1 MFKAKSFGVEG
12 FEKVVVIKR
21 ILPEL
26 AASQQFVEMF
36 IHEAKLAVRL
46 SHANIVQVF
55 DLGIAP
61 ASEENDRDAYYMAM
75 EYVNGLDLASMLARV
90 RRQGLILP
98 LGLCVYIAAEVAKG
112 LDHAHRRRDEEM
124 NPLNIVHRD
133 VSPQNVLLSLEG
145 EVKVTD
151 FGIAKARGALEP
163 ASHADTRLATL
174 QGKYGYMS
182 PEQARGEDVDA
193 TSDLFSLGTVL
204 YECASGVDPFSAPT
218 TFETLRRVQ
227 ACEVPPLELLRPDAP
242 GEFIELVRMAMGKT
256 PKERFADAGRMHE
269 ALLSFLYSQNK
280 RFGARDL
287 AEFLQQFRAQ
297 DEAAA
302 FTQGLPELDNEPMAT
317 LTPVAGAHRRERRER
332 ISDPIEGEANAGI
345 GERREVTALVIAFS
359 TRDEV
364 ESSRMRAAAERIV
377 LRYGGRVLEHL
388 PEQMVSLFGLGDP
401 DGRDT
406 EVATRAALIALRSMG
421 GQTKPSAGLHTGRI
435 HLSTAGEPKRD
446 ERLSSLIQ
454 VAQEIARTS
463 AGECIASAA
472 AADLILH
479 QFYCEPAPEG
489 ASNQRAYL
497 VKDVRKIAES
507 FGRFVGRKD
516 ELRAVGEVMALATK
530 RRTRVLTI
538 RGDYGIGKTRLLVE
552 VERRL
557 RKGGYNVGWQMAAC
571 PPRGT
576 ELPLSGVVS
585 MIQALCG
592 ISDGDSES
600 RVRDVEPRLR
610 ALGLHTEEVA
620 ATLSVLGAQT
630 GAAPSDVSFV
640 LRNAFVRMISSLAE
654 DRLHLFAWDSAHT
667 MDAESL
673 AILDY
678 AVNKLP
684 AARIVFVLAA
694 RAGFGHPLERAEGHS
709 AIELVDLRIDDVER
723 LVEMRLGVDHA
734 PEELLRFLR
743 ERAGGHPQ
751 FIEEILNALSDA
763 RAVTI
768 AERAVVSMR
777 LVGQDLALPKTLR
790 GLVASRV
797 AKLSDGER
805 RVVQAAA
812 ILGEPIHVSVLA
824 AMISEEMASL
834 EKSLSQLVDREIL
847 AYTTPSEVRFTSPL
861 IPEVIVD
868 FVPLDARREMHRA
881 AGDALEGYSY
891 ESEFENAS
899 RIATHSYEAGDQERA
914 ATYFGRSAERRLE
927 GRQLEAAARDF
938 ARAIEL
944 AEVED
949 RSPEELF
956 RWLHGFSSAVRLA
969 RTTKEAA
976 HLCDRVIARIEN
988 AGDRVMRITSR
999 IEAGRILGAIHQF
1012 DAAWSQ
1018 LAIAERLAENDEQHL
1033 KSALAASLEIAAR
1046 QGDFNRALSLL
1057 RRLESILASLGDR
1070 NEEHKVL
1077 LSLARTYA
1085 ASGDKRAALLAIDRA
1100 EELVKND
1107 AALDCERQ
1115 RVRGWIDFCSGD
1127 FRAAAL
1133 SVEKAVD
1140 LARTAGLSYEIA
1152 LGLNN
1157 LGEAL
1162 VRVGDFPR
1170 AFGALKQSIALCDET
1185 GFERLSNHNRMLL
1198 AFLDGAQGDTEG
1210 EDALRSGIEYT
1221 EAHDFAGD
1229 RLTGRYFLAQLL
1241 ERRNAAEEAIVEYSA
1256 ARDLAAALGNR
1267 LLETDCDAGLSRLA
1281 N

>member
-61 ASEENDRDAYYMAM
+61 AGEENERDAYYMAM

-90 RRQGLILP
+90 RRQAISLP

-151 FGIAKARGALEP
+151 FGIAKARGALDS

-242 GEFIELVRMAMGKT
+242 SEFIELVKMAMGKT

-269 ALLSFLYSQNK
+269 ALLSFLYSQNR

-287 AEFLQQFRAQ
+287 ADFLQQFRAQ

-302 FTQGLPELDNEPMAT
+302 FTQGLPELDNEPTAT
-317 LTPVAGAHRRERRER
+317 LTPVAGAHRRERAER
-332 ISDPIEGEANAGI
+332 ISDPIEEEAAI
-345 GERREVTALVIAFS
+345 GERREVTALVIAFA
-359 TRDEV
+359 TRDEE
-364 ESSRMRAAAERIV
+364 ESARMRANAERIV
-377 LRYGGRVLEHL
+377 LRYGGHVHEHL
-388 PEQMVSLFGLGDP
+388 PEQMVALFGLGDP

-406 EVATRAALIALRSMG
+406 EVATRASLIVLRSAKG
-421 GQTKPSAGLHTGRI
+421 HKKPSAGLHTGRI
-435 HLSTAGEPKRD
+435 HLSSSGEPKRD

-454 VAQEIARTS
+454 VAQELARTS
-463 AGECIASAA
+463 DGECVASAA
-472 AADLILH
+472 AADLVLH

-489 ASNQRAYL
+489 ASNQRAYV
-497 VKDVRKIAES
+497 VKDVRGVAES

-516 ELRAVGEVMALATK
+516 ELREVGEVMALATK

-571 PPRGT
+571 PPRGS
-576 ELPLSGVVS
+576 ELPLSGIVS

-592 ISDGDSES
+592 ISDGDSEA

-620 ATLSVLGAQT
+620 VTLGVLGAQT
-630 GAAPSDVSFV
+630 GAVPSDVSFV

-673 AILDY
+673 AILSY

-684 AARIVFVLAA
+684 LARVVFVLAA
-694 RAGFGHPLERAEGHS
+694 RAGFSHPLEQAEGHS
-709 AIELVDLRIDDVER
+709 SIELVDLRIDDVER

-751 FIEEILNALSDA
+751 FIEEILSALLDA
-763 RAVTI
+763 RAVTV
-768 AERAVVSMR
+768 ADRAVVSMR

-797 AKLSDGER
+797 AKLSEEDR

-812 ILGEPIHVSVLA
+812 ILGEPIHVSILA
-824 AMISEEMASL
+824 AMISREMPAL
-834 EKSLSQLVDREIL
+834 EKSLSHLVDREIVV
-847 AYTTPSEVRFTSPL
+847 YTTPSEVRFTSPL

-868 FVPLDARREMHRA
+868 FVPHDARREMHRA
-881 AGDALEGYSY
+881 AGDALEGHSY

-899 RIATHSYEAGDQERA
+899 RIATHSYEAGDQDRA

-944 AEVED
+944 ADVD
-949 RSPEELF
+949 KRSPEELF

-976 HLCDRVIARIEN
+976 LLCDRVLLRIDS
-988 AGDRVMRITSR
+988 AGDQTMRIVSR

-1018 LAIAERLAENDEQHL
+1018 LAAAERLAENDEQHL
-1033 KSALAASLEIAAR
+1033 KGALAASLEIAAR
-1046 QGDFNRALSLL
+1046 QGDFKRALSLL
-1057 RRLESILASLGDR
+1057 KRLESILASLGDR

-1085 ASGDKRAALLAIDRA
+1085 ASGDKRSALHAIERA
-1100 EELVKND
+1100 EDLVKDDVTLN
-1107 AALDCERQ
+1107 CERQ

-1162 VRVGDFPR
+1162 VRSGDFAR
-1170 AFGALKQSIALCDET
+1170 AYGALKQSIALCDET
-1185 GFERLSNHNRMLL
+1185 GFERLSNHSRMLL
-1198 AFLDGAQGDTEG
+1198 AFLDGAQGDADG
-1210 EDALRSGIEYT
+1210 ERILRSGIDYT
-1221 EAHDFAGD
+1221 EAHDFTGD

-1241 ERRNAAEEAIVEYSA
+1241 ERRNAADEAIVEYTG
-1256 ARDLAAALGNR
+1256 ARDLATSLGNR
-1267 LLETDCDAGLSRLA
+1267 LLESDCDAGLSRLV